1 MRNSSLAPFPTSR
14 SFPDVSDI
22 FPLPFRI
29 PGYGLPY
36 SGNGNSI
43 LWLLQALD
51 GGECWRW
58 GVVAGGGDGNEFA
71 RLNIIFQK
79 KKIGV

>member
-14 SFPDVSDI
+14 SFPDASDI

-36 SGNGNSI
+36 NGNGNSI
-43 LWLLQALD
+43 PWLLQALY

-58 GVVAGGGDGNEFA
+58 GEGDGNEFA

-79 KKIGV
+79 AWGLN